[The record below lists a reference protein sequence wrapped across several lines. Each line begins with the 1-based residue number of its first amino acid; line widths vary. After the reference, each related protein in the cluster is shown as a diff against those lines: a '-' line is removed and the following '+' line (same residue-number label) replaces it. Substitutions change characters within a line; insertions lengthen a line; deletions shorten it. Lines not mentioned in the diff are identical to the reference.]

1 MQTCL
6 QTLHRLLV
14 VILGSFGWSQPVFAA
29 EIPAWQ
35 DNHALQ
41 TATLDYVQHLPSIK
55 PEFRVEVA
63 DLDSKLQLTACDKIA
78 FSTPSP
84 IFEGNFRVKAECRAP
99 EKWSV
104 FLTATV
110 LKPSKYFVLNHSLDG
125 SKPLSAEDITAMDEY
140 RAHPV
145 PGLADDINRILGLR
159 LSHAIKGGSV
169 IRYSDLSS
177 EPALTRGQK
186 VKVLAKGKGF
196 EINQEGLLLSS
207 TYEGQTTRVQL
218 SSKRIISGIA
228 HSGGI
233 VEVP

>member
-6 QTLHRLLV
+6 KILRRRLV
-14 VILGSFGWSQPVFAA
+14 VILAGFCWTQVAFAA
-29 EIPAWQ
+29 DISAWQ

-41 TATLDYVQHLPSIK
+41 LATLDYVQHLPTMK
-55 PEFRVEVA
+55 PEFRIEVA
-63 DLDSKLQLTACDKIA
+63 DLDRNLQLTACEKIA
-78 FSTPSP
+78 FSTPTP
-84 IFEGNFRVKAECRAP
+84 VFEGNFRVKAECRAP

-110 LKPSKYFVLNHSLDG
+110 LKPSKYFVLNHSLD
-125 SKPLSAEDITAMDEY
+125 SSQPISAEDITAMDEY
-140 RAHPV
+140 RAHPI
-145 PGLADDINRILGLR
+145 PGVADDIKRIVGLR
-159 LSHAIKGGSV
+159 LSHAIKSGS
-169 IRYSDLSS
+169 ILRYSDLSS

-207 TYEGQTTRVQL
+207 TYEGQITRVQL